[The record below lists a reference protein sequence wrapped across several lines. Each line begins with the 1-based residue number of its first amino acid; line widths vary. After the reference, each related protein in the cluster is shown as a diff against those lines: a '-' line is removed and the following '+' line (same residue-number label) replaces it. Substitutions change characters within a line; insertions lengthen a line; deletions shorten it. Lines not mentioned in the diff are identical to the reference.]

1 MNKDINLILR
11 KAYRTALATVGCP
24 VYWGDGPD
32 NDKEQSYIVMSAI
45 TSSDAA
51 TFDKNAT
58 STTIQV
64 KRFHWE
70 NKYNPG
76 TGSSAIDTAL
86 LQALYPYPSFNL
98 NVRPDG
104 VQILN
109 TTLFNDFEE
118 QITGLGG
125 RKFSDRTFIFSH
137 KILIL

>member
-1 MNKDINLILR
+1 MNKNINLILR

-24 VYWGDGPD
+24 VYWGEAPD
-32 NDKEQSYIVMSAI
+32 NNSEKYYIVLSAI

-51 TFDKNAT
+51 SFDKNAT
-58 STTIQV
+58 NTTIQV
-64 KRFHWE
+64 KRFDWE

-76 TGSSAIDTAL
+76 TGSASIDAAL
-86 LQALYPYPSFNL
+86 LKALYPYPSFNL
-98 NVRPDG
+98 NARPDG

-109 TTLFNDFEE
+109 TTIFNVFEE

-125 RKFSDRTFIFSH
+125 RKYTDRTFIFSH